1 MKSVRHVQYTKRLIL
16 AYSFYFLIVYNLDLD
31 FNFYILTSK
40 MFGFDL
46 FCAIIYFLS
55 DFFLLFPIFYRLILL
70 EHGGF
75 GLSGGIL

>member
-16 AYSFYFLIVYNLDLD
+16 AYYFYFLIVYNLDLD

-46 FCAIIYFLS
+46 FCAIIYFLR
-55 DFFLLFPIFYRLILL
+55 DFLLFPIFYRLILL